1 MVESPSGVTLTF
13 GELAG
18 RAHQIVHAIRAQGLA
33 AGDIVAYALPNGVD
47 MVWWQL
53 AFQESGIHGISL
65 NPSLSA
71 REVRAIVDHAGADG
85 IVIDAQLA
93 DLAHD
98 LESAESVRLKVAVGG
113 TIDGH
118 VAFDD
123 LVAGHP
129 TTAPDDRT
137 FGAPIVYS
145 SGTTGAPKAID
156 RNITGVDDPS
166 ARADSMKLFG
176 RAFQFEPLSGVHLVS
191 AGMHHGGCQSFYQGA
206 LNAGHALAILGKFE
220 PEQTLAAIERNRVTT
235 AYMVPTQFVRMLRL
249 PDDVKQRY
257 DLSSLQV
264 VVHSAAPCPMP
275 IKQQMMD
282 WWGPVIWE
290 TYGGMEGA
298 ATIAKPQRWLEKP
311 GTVGRSVNGMSVKI
325 LDDDGNESARRRR
338 QGLPRTDRADVPVPR
353 RRRPD
358 RVGASR
364 QGLHP
369 RRRGL
374 PRRRRLPLPA
384 RPRQGHDHQ
393 RRRQHLPGRGRSG
406 ADPASGRRR
415 RRGDR
420 FARRRVGRVGA
431 RGRVADAGNEPSDAL
446 AEELIGVRRERLA
459 KYKCPRTV
467 EFRAE
472 LPAHRE
478 RQAVEATAPRRAHRP
493 TPSNDRTGGL
503 SMTTTSEEFEKA
515 TDFSFK
521 EEDIDAA
528 KALVGMW
535 TGSTRQEYI
544 TQAGYDNMRNFAR
557 GYGDDNPLYR
567 PTATASRRGGAARS
581 PPDAA
586 DRDEPTAA

>member
-1 MVESPSGVTLTF
+1 VTAWDQRLGVWWIADDHPDLPAIVEAPSGVSLTF
-13 GELAG
+13 GELTG
-18 RAHQIVHAIRAQGLA
+18 RAHQIVHAIRAHGLV
-33 AGDIVAYALPNGVD
+33 AGDIVAYALANGVD
-47 MVWWQL
+47 MIWWQL

-71 REVRAIVDHAGADG
+71 GEVRAIVDHSGADG
-85 IVIDAQLA
+85 IVIDAQLS

-98 LESAESVRLKVAVGG
+98 LESAESVRLRVAVGG
-113 TIDGH
+113 AIEGH

-129 TTAPDDRT
+129 TTPPDDRT

-176 RAFQFEPLSGVHLVS
+176 RAFQFEPLAGVHLVS

-249 PDDVKQRY
+249 ADDVKQRY

-298 ATIAKPQRWLEKP
+298 ATIAKPQRWLAKP
-311 GTVGRSVNGMSVKI
+311 GTVGRSVNGMSVRI
-325 LDDDGNESARRRR
+325 LDDDGNECDPGIVGNVFLEPTVPTFRYRGDADLTASVHRGKAFTLGDVGYLDDDGYLFLRDRAKDMIISGGVNIYPAEAEAVLVEHPAVADVAVI
-338 QGLPRTDRADVPVPR
+338 GLPDDEWGESVHAVVSLTP
-353 RRRPD
+353 
-358 RVGASR
+358 
-364 QGLHP
+364 
-369 RRRGL
+369 
-374 PRRRRLPLPA
+374 
-384 RPRQGHDHQ
+384 
-393 RRRQHLPGRGRSG
+393 
-406 ADPASGRRR
+406 
-415 RRGDR
+415 
-420 FARRRVGRVGA
+420 
-431 RGRVADAGNEPSDAL
+431 GNEPNDEL
-446 AEELIGVRRERLA
+446 AAELMAWSRDRLA

-472 LPAHRE
+472 LP
-478 RQAVEATAPRRAHRP
+478 
-493 TPSNDRTGGL
+493 RTESGKL
-503 SMTTTSEEFEKA
+503 LKR
-515 TDFSFK
+515 
-521 EEDIDAA
+521 
-528 KALVGMW
+528 L
-535 TGSTRQEYI
+535 
-544 TQAGYDNMRNFAR
+544 
-557 GYGDDNPLYR
+557 L
-567 PTATASRRGGAARS
+567 
-581 PPDAA
+581 
-586 DRDEPTAA
+586 RDEHAPPTTITGERT